1 MDAQEGGCPICGRDG
16 RELFVDHSYRT
27 GRTHGLLCRQC
38 NCGLGMLGDS
48 PKKIEGCPTISTEA
62 PSPGISVVLG
72 AYTLW
77 WATAPRP
84 RSDSPPPST
93 F

>member
-1 MDAQEGGCPICGRDG
+1 MIT
-16 RELFVDHSYRT
+16 T
-27 GRTHGLLCRQC
+27 GAKTRVTGFHCRQLQKDVYKALKAFMALT
-38 NCGLGMLGDS
+38 GA
-48 PKKIEGCPTISTEA
+48 TTEEA
-62 PSPGISVVLG
+62 LG

>member
-1 MDAQEGGCPICGRDG
+1 MLTTA
-16 RELFVDHSYRT
+16 T
-27 GRTHGLLCRQC
+27 GKPRVSGFHCRQLQKDAYKALKAFMALT
-38 NCGLGMLGDS
+38 GA
-48 PKKIEGCPTISTEA
+48 TTEEA
-62 PSPGISVVLG
+62 LG